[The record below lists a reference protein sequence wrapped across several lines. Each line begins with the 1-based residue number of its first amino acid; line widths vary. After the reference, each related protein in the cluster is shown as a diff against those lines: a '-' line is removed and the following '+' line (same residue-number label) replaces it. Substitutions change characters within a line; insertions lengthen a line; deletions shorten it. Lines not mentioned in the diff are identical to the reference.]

1 MTIAAGSRYVAMGSS
16 AAAGPGIPHRV
27 PGSPRRAG
35 RSTGNYAHRVAR
47 ALGLDLHDVSFS
59 GVTSA
64 DLLRP
69 SGQGQNAQL
78 EAVTPATQL
87 VTLTVGGNDV
97 GYVPQLM
104 AASVPWPLR
113 ALPRFANPVAAFGD
127 PDATEERFGQLAA
140 NFAAIARRLRQ
151 QAPGCRVIAVDYLT
165 ILPPQGTP
173 CGGRPPA
180 DVAAWGRAAAAR
192 LATVTREA
200 ARATGWEYLAASAA
214 SADHHAWSAEP
225 WTRRFRPALRDGAPY
240 HPNTAGMAAVADL
253 IIATLARQPP
263 ASAPAWRGQERRSG
277 PGLHN
282 EDAAEPSAR

>member
-1 MTIAAGSRYVAMGSS
+1 MTITAGSRYVAMGSS
-16 AAAGPGIPHRV
+16 AAAGPGIPHRI

-47 ALGLDLHDVSFS
+47 ALALDLHDVSFS

-69 SGQGQNAQL
+69 SGYGQPAQL
-78 EAVTPATQL
+78 EAVTPATRL

-97 GYVPQLM
+97 GYVPRLM

-113 ALPRFANPVAAFGD
+113 ALPRFANRVAAFGD
-127 PDATEERFGQLAA
+127 PDAVEEGFAQLAV
-140 NFAAIARRLRQ
+140 NFAGIARRLRQ

-173 CGGRPPA
+173 CRGRPPA
-180 DVAAWGRAAAAR
+180 DVVAWGHAVAAR

-200 ARATGWEYLAASAA
+200 ARAAGWEYIAASAA

-225 WTRRFRPALRDGAPY
+225 WTRRFRLSLRDGAPY
-240 HPNTAGMAAVADL
+240 HPNAAGMAAVAGL
-253 IIATLARQPP
+253 IRAALARQPP
-263 ASAPAWRGQERRSG
+263 ASAPAWRGQERRSD
-277 PGLHN
+277 PGLHP
-282 EDAAEPSAR
+282 EDAAQQSAR